1 MAPLFDAAGCV
12 LALTGANGG
21 IGRTILEHHLEAGG
35 FVAGLDFVGS
45 PPPAPRPGL
54 EWIACDV
61 TNEDMVAR
69 AVAAAVARFG
79 RIDAVVHAAGVV
91 GKGPLV
97 DVSREDWD
105 RVIAVNL
112 TSAFLVAKHAQ
123 PHLAKSCGSLVLFS
137 STNGRNGGSHL
148 SGPAY
153 AAAKAGVLN
162 LNRYLAKEWAPL
174 GVRVNAIAP
183 GPVRTPMLD
192 RLGEDGIAALAKSM
206 PTGALTEP
214 EEIAAAVSY
223 LISPHARSMTGTVL
237 NPSGG
242 LVLD

>member
-1 MAPLFDAAGCV
+1 MATLFDATERV
-12 LALTGANGG
+12 LLLTGANGG
-21 IGRTILEHHLEAGG
+21 IGRTIVEHHLEAGG
-35 FVAGLDFVGS
+35 SVAGLDFFAT
-45 PPPAPRPGL
+45 PPPPSRPDL

-61 TNEDMVAR
+61 TDESMIAQ
-69 AVAAAVARFG
+69 AVAATLARFG
-79 RIDAVVHAAGVV
+79 RIDAVVHAAGAV
-91 GKGPLV
+91 GQGPLV
-97 DVSREDWD
+97 EVAKADWD
-105 RVIAVNL
+105 RLIAVNL
-112 TSAFLVAKHAQ
+112 TSAFLIAKHVQ
-123 PHLAKSCGSLVLFS
+123 PHLAATRGALVFLS

-174 GVRVNAIAP
+174 GVRVNAVAP

-192 RLGEDGIAALAKSM
+192 RLGDDGIAALARSM

-214 EEIAAAVSY
+214 EEIAAAVAF
-223 LISPHARSMTGTVL
+223 LLSPHARSMTGTVL

>member
-1 MAPLFDAAGCV
+1 MSTPFDAAGRV
-12 LALTGANGG
+12 LVVTGAAGG
-21 IGRTILEHHLEAGG
+21 IGRFLLEHQLEAGG
-35 FVAGLDFVGS
+35 SVAGLDFL
-45 PPPAPRPGL
+45 PADDARPQL

-61 TNEDMVAR
+61 TDEEMVERAFAR
-69 AVAAAVARFG
+69 TVERFG
-79 RIDAVVHAAGVV
+79 RIDAVVHAAGAV
-91 GKGPLV
+91 GKGPLSE
-97 DVSREDWD
+97 VSRADWD
-105 RVIAVNL
+105 RLIAVNL

-123 PHLAKSCGSLVLFS
+123 AHLAATRGSLVLFS
-137 STNGRNGGSHL
+137 STNGRNGGSAL

-192 RLGEDGIAALAKSM
+192 RLGADGIAALARSM

-214 EEIAAAVSY
+214 EEIAAAVAF
-223 LISPHARSMTGTVL
+223 LISPLARSMTGTVL

>member
-1 MAPLFDAAGCV
+1 MNTADAAGRV
-12 LALTGANGG
+12 LLLTGASGG
-21 IGRTILEHHLEAGG
+21 VGRAIVEHQLEAGAL
-35 FVAGLDFVGS
+35 VAGLDLL
-45 PPPAPRPGL
+45 PPQPSPGL
-54 EWIACDV
+54 EPLAGDV
-61 TNEDMVAR
+61 TDEASVAG
-69 AVAAAVARFG
+69 AVAATLARFG
-79 RIDAVVHAAGVV
+79 RIDAVVHAAGAV
-91 GKGPLV
+91 GQGPLAQ
-97 DVSREDWD
+97 VSLADWD
-105 RVIAVNL
+105 RLIAVNL
-112 TSAFLVAKHAQ
+112 TSAFLVAKHVQ
-123 PHLAKSCGSLVLFS
+123 PHLAATRGALVLIS

-192 RLGEDGIAALAKSM
+192 RLGEDGIAALAAAM

-214 EEIAAAVSY
+214 REIAAAVAY
-223 LISPHARSMTGTVL
+223 LLSPDARSMTGTVL

>member
-1 MAPLFDAAGCV
+1 MTPLFDAAGRV
-12 LALTGANGG
+12 MVLTGASGG

-35 FVAGLDFVGS
+35 SVAGLDFCAAS
-45 PPPAPRPGL
+45 PAVADHL

-61 TNEDMVAR
+61 TDEDMIAQAIAQTVQ
-69 AVAAAVARFG
+69 RFG
-79 RIDAVVHAAGVV
+79 RIDAVVHAAGAV
-91 GKGPLV
+91 GQGPLASV
-97 DVSREDWD
+97 AKADWD
-105 RVIAVNL
+105 RLIAVNL
-112 TSAFLVAKHAQ
+112 TSAFLIAKHAQ
-123 PHLAKSCGSLVLFS
+123 PHLAASRGALVLFS

-174 GVRVNAIAP
+174 GVRVNAVAP

-192 RLGEDGIAALAKSM
+192 RLGEDGIAALARSM

-214 EEIAAAVSY
+214 EEIAAAVAF